1 MKITENKLREMVKNT
16 IACILKESMF
26 DSSDIEDDD
35 DNWYTDE
42 DDDDSD
48 LGEPTDVDIE
58 QMEKRAENGNKA
70 DKKRAMQYNIIKQI
84 LARQGK
90 PTDDDTIMK
99 VIERS
104 KGYYDDNDDINDSI
118 DDNTYRYSDRY
129 SNGRP
134 YGRF

>member
-1 MKITENKLREMVKNT
+1 MKITENKLREMVRNT
-16 IACILKESMF
+16 IAGMLKESMF

-48 LGEPTDVDIE
+48 LGEPTDADIE
-58 QMEKRAENGNKA
+58 QMEREPENGNKA

-104 KGYYDDNDDINDSI
+104 KGYYDDNDSI
-118 DDNTYRYSDRY
+118 DDGIDDGTYRYSDRY

-134 YGRF
+134 YGHF

>member
-1 MKITENKLREMVKNT
+1 MKITENKLREMVRNT
-16 IACILKESMF
+16 IVGMLKESMF

-48 LGEPTDVDIE
+48 LGEPTDADIE
-58 QMEKRAENGNKA
+58 QMEKEPENGNKA

-104 KGYYDDNDDINDSI
+104 KGYYDDNDDIDDGI
-118 DDNTYRYSDRY
+118 DDGTYRYSDRY

-134 YGRF
+134 YGHF

>member
-1 MKITENKLREMVKNT
+1 MKITENKLREMVRNT
-16 IACILKESMF
+16 IVGMLKESMF
-26 DSSDIEDDD
+26 DNSDIEDDD

-48 LGEPTDVDIE
+48 LGEPTDADIE
-58 QMEKRAENGNKA
+58 QMEKEPENGNKA

-104 KGYYDDNDDINDSI
+104 KGYYDDNDDIDDGI
-118 DDNTYRYSDRY
+118 DDGTYRYSDRY

-134 YGRF
+134 YGHF

>member
-1 MKITENKLREMVKNT
+1 MKITENKLREMVRNT
-16 IACILKESMF
+16 IAGMLKESMF

-48 LGEPTDVDIE
+48 LGEPTDADIE
-58 QMEKRAENGNKA
+58 QMEKEPENGNKA
-70 DKKRAMQYNIIKQI
+70 DKKRAIQYNIIKQI

-104 KGYYDDNDDINDSI
+104 KGYYDDNDNI
-118 DDNTYRYSDRY
+118 DDGIDDGTYRYSDRY

-134 YGRF
+134 YGHF

>member
-1 MKITENKLREMVKNT
+1 MKITENKLREMVRNT
-16 IACILKESMF
+16 IAGMLKESMF

-35 DNWYTDE
+35 DNWFTDE

-48 LGEPTDVDIE
+48 LGEPTDADIE
-58 QMEKRAENGNKA
+58 QMEKEPETGNKA

-104 KGYYDDNDDINDSI
+104 KGYYDDNDDVDDGI
-118 DDNTYRYSDRY
+118 DDDTYRYSDRY

-134 YGRF
+134 YGHF

>member
-1 MKITENKLREMVKNT
+1 MKITENKLREMVRNT
-16 IACILKESMF
+16 IVGMLKESMF
-26 DSSDIEDDD
+26 DGSDIEDGD

-48 LGEPTDVDIE
+48 LGEPTDADIE
-58 QMEKRAENGNKA
+58 QMEREPENGNKA
-70 DKKRAMQYNIIKQI
+70 DRKRAMQYNIIKQI

-104 KGYYDDNDDINDSI
+104 KGYYDDNDDIDDGI
-118 DDNTYRYSDRY
+118 DDGTYRYSDRY

-134 YGRF
+134 YGHF